1 MALCTSMGVE
11 HYHNEGYSS
20 NPISSDLKLGFSNIK
35 TSFDDGVLECS
46 FSRLKSMPDIE
57 KYFSLKDTKYFILT
71 AYGPVREG
79 IRAARIIFSKHDK
92 KIASA
97 NAVDLESG
105 EAPTAGVNR
114 EDLIQAHGLLMI
126 ISWLLFASTGMLFAS
141 NLKQLVSIH
150 VA

>member
-1 MALCTSMGVE
+1 MTFCTSMGVE

-20 NPISSDLKLGFSNIK
+20 KPISSDLKLGFSNIK
-35 TSFDDGVLECS
+35 ASYNNRVLECS
-46 FSRLKSMPDIE
+46 FTRLKSMPDIE

-71 AYGPVREG
+71 AYGLVREG
-79 IRAARIIFSKHDK
+79 FRAGSITYSKHDQR
-92 KIASA
+92 IASA